1 MRQKDNIHV
10 FETLLEWSHLAS
22 FHNYDEAPEE
32 TSILIRQD
40 TDLAPTHGAK
50 QEESETK
57 YLLKLDASPL
67 ISQLRS
73 QFAENEE
80 DRSQLWGINKLEK
93 GLIRQLIQ
101 LWSKAQKRAFVRT
114 RLNFELHV
122 AVGLRSIHKLITH
135 GGDAPRVEEK
145 NVDDGTWIETAFAEG
160 NNPKVSS
167 HFSLSPLDAGSYN
180 PRRGDFEE
188 FGPNS
193 RDFDDIEQPSQI
205 WESEAAKLAEPA
217 TNILKTLNESA
228 GGYCLDWKGARIP
241 KIQVGELIG
250 VQSAM
255 SANQFGVGIV
265 RWMRRS
271 PEDTLQ
277 VGVQMVAPNAMA
289 VNARLER
296 NKSDE
301 SQECLLLPEVGTS
314 GQPTS
319 FICPSYPFK
328 LGDLLEVN
336 EGENL
341 REIKLTR
348 LMEAS
353 GSVSQFQ
360 FAYLDQ
366 SESSDSEESQ
376 DESSDSDFDNLW
388 SNL

>member
-1 MRQKDNIHV
+1 MRQKDNILV
-10 FETLLEWSHLAS
+10 YNTLLEWSHLAS
-22 FHNYDEAPEE
+22 FHGYDDAPEE
-32 TSILIRQD
+32 SSILIRQD

-57 YLLKLDASPL
+57 YLLKLDAAQL

-80 DRSQLWGINKLEK
+80 DKTQLWGVNKLDK
-93 GLIRQLIQ
+93 ALVRQLIQ

-114 RLNFELHV
+114 RLNFELHI
-122 AVGLRSIHKLITH
+122 AVGLRSIHKLITL
-135 GGDAPRVEEK
+135 GSDVPSLEEK
-145 NVDDGTWIETAFAEG
+145 NIDDGTWIETTFAEG
-160 NNPKVSS
+160 NNPKIST

-180 PRRGDFEE
+180 PRRGDFED

-193 RDFDDIEQPSQI
+193 RDFDAIEQPSQI
-205 WESEAAKLAEPA
+205 WENETAKPAEPT

-228 GGYCLDWKGARIP
+228 GGYCLDWKGTHIP

-255 SANQFGVGIV
+255 SANQFGVGMV

-271 PEDTLQ
+271 PEENLQ
-277 VGVQMVAPNAMA
+277 VGVQMVAPNAVA
-289 VNARLER
+289 VNARLKS

-328 LGDLLEVN
+328 LGDLLVVN

-353 GSVSQFQ
+353 GAVSQFQ

-366 SESSDSEESQ
+366 SDSSDKEESQ
-376 DESSDSDFDNLW
+376 EDNSDSDFDNLW